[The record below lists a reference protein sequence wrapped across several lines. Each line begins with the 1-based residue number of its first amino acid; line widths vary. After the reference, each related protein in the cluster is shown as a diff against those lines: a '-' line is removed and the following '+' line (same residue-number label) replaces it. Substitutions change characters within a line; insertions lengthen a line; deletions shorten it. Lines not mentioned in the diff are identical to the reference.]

1 MLSLVPRTLHQVS
14 IRELGYG
21 DLHQL
26 LDRRQSV
33 SQPSGLITS
42 PRPGTRKRVCVC
54 MLNNAIK
61 QFTTTMGKAVHDRSG
76 ELQVEMPE
84 RRYVVTV
91 TRLDI

>member
-1 MLSLVPRTLHQVS
+1 
-14 IRELGYG
+14 
-21 DLHQL
+21 
-26 LDRRQSV
+26 
-33 SQPSGLITS
+33 
-42 PRPGTRKRVCVC
+42 